1 MTDLIIGKRV
11 GETNEITIE
20 TIRSTGIQQGL
31 TESQIAAV
39 IEAVLKAQEQEQ
51 E

>member
-1 MTDLIIGKRV
+1 MTEPVIGRRA
-11 GETNEITIE
+11 GETNEITAE
-20 TIRSTGIQQGL
+20 TIRTTGIEQGL

-39 IEAVLKAQEQEQ
+39 IEAVMKAEQEQ